1 MIKIKHLHYI
11 VLLIAL
17 AQAASSEEIPRYDR
31 DLFGG
36 WSDID
41 HDCQNTRHELLQEF
55 SIVEVIFS
63 ANTCR
68 VLRGQWLDTYTD
80 KTFLESTLVDID
92 HLVPLKYA
100 WDRGSYKW
108 SDSERTQFSND
119 PVNLFVVQKSVNRKK
134 AAFGPSKWLPPNVE
148 FRCEYIQM
156 FQHIINKY
164 GLNQSAA
171 ELRLIKQVQQQ
182 YCG

>member
-1 MIKIKHLHYI
+1 MFIR
-11 VLLIAL
+11 LLAYFACFISFAGV
-17 AQAASSEEIPRYDR
+17 AVSEEIPKYNR

-36 WSDID
+36 WSDAD
-41 HDCQNTRHELLQEF
+41 QDCQNTRHELLQELSTLEVTF
-55 SIVEVIFS
+55 SS
-63 ANTCR
+63 NTCR
-68 VLRGQWLDTYTD
+68 VMHGQWLDPYTD
-80 KTFLESTLVDID
+80 KIFFESKLVDID

-108 SDSERTQFSND
+108 SDSKRVQFSND
-119 PVNLFVVQKSVNRKK
+119 TANLFAVQKSVNRKK

-148 FRCEYIQM
+148 FRCQYIKM
-156 FQHIINKY
+156 FQHIVNKY
-164 GLNQSAA
+164 ELNQSAA